1 MDVLRK
7 RGPENLIFRLSL
19 RLFFRIFVLPK
30 KENPYKK
37 TIIEKTMKK
46 EKDKSDKKDTAASP
60 SFFRKVAAT
69 WHNETLRFIVGLML
83 VIFSVY
89 LLLAFSSFFFTGAAD
104 QSILDSGNGKDLMA
118 VDNGV
123 KNYAGSRGAQ
133 LSSYLINDCF
143 GISSFFILV
152 FLAAAGLKLMKVRH
166 IRLWRWFICCS
177 LLLVWF
183 SVFFGFAFASLYEDS
198 FIYLGGMHGYN
209 VSRWL
214 ASQVGA
220 PGVWLLLLVTAIC
233 FLIYFSARTV
243 VWLRG
248 VFALNF
254 LKKKKDGQEKA
265 EGEVPEEFTT
275 SWTAEGKKRPAQT
288 PAPAVAEEPKPVVEE
303 KAEEEP
309 EPEEEPEA
317 EPSQEI
323 SLDLGGPSRPAATG
337 NRGGEVEMTVE
348 AAEPEP
354 AVPLE
359 PAAAPHADDPE
370 FQVETHEEEEYQ
382 GPELEPYNPRLDLE
396 NYHFPTLDL
405 MKHYD
410 NAEPTIDMD
419 EQNANKDKIVSTLRS
434 FGIEISSIKATVG
447 PTVTLYEITPEQGV
461 RISKIRGLE
470 DDIALSLSALGIRI
484 IAPIPGKG
492 TIGIEVP
499 NSNPKI
505 VSGQSIIGSK
515 KFQESTYEL
524 PIALGK
530 TITNEVFMVDLAKM
544 PHVLVAG
551 ATGQGKSVG
560 LNAIIT
566 SLLYKK
572 HPAELK
578 FVLVDPKKVEFSIY
592 SVIEHHFLAKLP
604 DEAEP
609 IITDV
614 TKVVQTLNSICV
626 EMDTR
631 YDLLKAAHVR
641 NIKEYNEKFINRRL
655 NPEKGHKYMP
665 YIVVVIDEF
674 GDLIMTAGK
683 DVELPIARIAQ
694 LARAVGIHMIIATQ
708 RPTTNIITG
717 TIKANFPA
725 RIAFRVS
732 AMVDSRTILDRPGAN
747 QLIGRGDMLFLQGAD
762 PVRVQCAFIDTPEV
776 AEITKFIARQQGYP
790 TAFYLPE
797 YVDEN
802 ASGSDLGD
810 VDLGRKDPLF
820 DDAARLIVT
829 HQQGSTSLIQRKF
842 SIGYNRAGRLMDQLE
857 KAGIVG
863 PAQGSKPRDV
873 YFTDIVSLE
882 DFLSKM

>member
-1 MDVLRK
+1 MAKKNSTAKDT
-7 RGPENLIFRLSL
+7 ELSL
-19 RLFFRIFVLPK
+19 
-30 KENPYKK
+30 
-37 TIIEKTMKK
+37 
-46 EKDKSDKKDTAASP
+46 
-60 SFFRKVAAT
+60 SFFGKVAALFRS
-69 WHNETLRFIVGLML
+69 ETVHFVIGLVL

-104 QSILDSGNGKDLMA
+104 QSIIDGGSAQELISTN
-118 VDNGV
+118 NGV

-133 LSSYLINDCF
+133 LASYLINDCF
-143 GISSFFILV
+143 GVSSFLILV
-152 FLAAAGLKLMKVRH
+152 FLAVAGLKLMRVRVV
-166 IRLWRWFICCS
+166 RLWKWFIGCS
-177 LLLVWF
+177 LMLVWF
-183 SVFFGFAFASLYEDS
+183 SVFFGFVFVDQYKDS
-198 FIYLGGMHGYN
+198 FLYLGGMHGYN
-209 VSRWL
+209 VSNWL
-214 ASQVGA
+214 VSQVGV

-233 FLIYFSARTV
+233 FLIYLSARTV
-243 VWLRG
+243 IWLRRL
-248 VFALNF
+248 FSLSF
-254 LKKKKDGQEKA
+254 LKRKEKA
-265 EGEVPEEFTT
+265 ESVQGETPEEFKT
-275 SWTAEGKKRPAQT
+275 SWGAKEKAAAPTPEAAEPEKVLEKEEEIATEEEEPESLNEITLDLGGSDGKVKPAKSADEDVTMTFET
-288 PAPAVAEEPKPVVEE
+288 PAPEPVPPFREQPVEKEPAFQVE
-303 KAEEEP
+303 KAEEE
-309 EPEEEPEA
+309 
-317 EPSQEI
+317 
-323 SLDLGGPSRPAATG
+323 
-337 NRGGEVEMTVE
+337 
-348 AAEPEP
+348 
-354 AVPLE
+354 
-359 PAAAPHADDPE
+359 
-370 FQVETHEEEEYQ
+370 EYV
-382 GPELEPYNPRLDLE
+382 GTEKEPYNPRLDLE
-396 NYHFPTLDL
+396 NYHYPTIDL

-410 NAEPTIDMD
+410 DNGPTIDMV
-419 EQNANKDKIVSTLRS
+419 EQNANKDKIINTLRS
-434 FGIEISSIKATVG
+434 FGIEISTIKATVG

-515 KFQESTYEL
+515 KFQESTYDL

-530 TITNEVFMVDLAKM
+530 TITNEVFMVDLCKM

-604 DEAEP
+604 DGEDA

-655 NPEKGHKYMP
+655 NPEKGHKFMP

-776 AEITKFIARQQGYP
+776 AEITKFIARQQSYP

-802 ASGSDLGD
+802 AGGDLGD
-810 VDLGRKDPLF
+810 VDMGRLDPLF
-820 DDAARLIVT
+820 EDAARLVVI

-842 SIGYNRAGRLMDQLE
+842 AIGYNRAGRIMDQLE

-863 PAQGSKPRDV
+863 PAQGSKAREVFCIDES
-873 YFTDIVSLE
+873 DLE
-882 DFLSKM
+882 MRLNNLQ

>member
-1 MDVLRK
+1 MAKKGTNKNVDSND
-7 RGPENLIFRLSL
+7 GSSL
-19 RLFFRIFVLPK
+19 GFFGKI
-30 KENPYKK
+30 
-37 TIIEKTMKK
+37 
-46 EKDKSDKKDTAASP
+46 TAV
-60 SFFRKVAAT
+60 FK
-69 WHNETLRFIVGLML
+69 NETIHFVIGLVL
-83 VIFSVY
+83 VIFAVY

-104 QSILDSGNGKDLMA
+104 QSIIDSGNAEELA
-118 VDNGV
+118 STHNGV

-133 LSSYLINDCF
+133 LASYLINDCF
-143 GISSFFILV
+143 GVSSFFILV
-152 FLAAAGLKLMKVRH
+152 LLAVTGLKLMKVRVV
-166 IRLWRWFICCS
+166 RLWKWFIGCS
-177 LLLVWF
+177 LLLIWF
-183 SVFFGFAFASLYEDS
+183 SVFFGFVFVDQYEDS
-198 FIYLGGMHGYN
+198 FLYLGGMHGYN
-209 VSRWL
+209 VSNWL
-214 ASQVGA
+214 VSQVGV
-220 PGVWLLLLVTAIC
+220 PGVWMILLVTAIC
-233 FLIYFSARTV
+233 FLIYLSTRTI
-243 VWLRG
+243 VWLRSL
-248 VFALNF
+248 FALQF
-254 LKKKKDGQEKA
+254 LRRKKKTEQEK
-265 EGEVPEEFTT
+265 GETPEEFTD
-275 SWTAEGKKRPAQT
+275 SWTATGTEPLQNRRNVKTENHEPANSDKT
-288 PAPAVAEEPKPVVEE
+288 
-303 KAEEEP
+303 EEEV
-309 EPEEEPEA
+309 
-317 EPSQEI
+317 SGHEI
-323 SLDLGGPSRPAATG
+323 TLDLGNMTAEKPTKQEGGIKMTIESPTSEIVPPYRAPSETKEPIF
-337 NRGGEVEMTVE
+337 EVETKE
-348 AAEPEP
+348 
-354 AVPLE
+354 
-359 PAAAPHADDPE
+359 D
-370 FQVETHEEEEYQ
+370 EEYQ
-382 GPELEPYNPRLDLE
+382 GAEKEPYNPCLDLE
-396 NYHFPTLDL
+396 NYHYPTVDL

-410 NAEPTIDMD
+410 DNGPTIDMA
-419 EQNANKDKIVSTLRS
+419 EQNANKDKIINTLRS
-434 FGIEISSIKATVG
+434 FGIEINTIKATVG

-461 RISKIRGLE
+461 RISRIRGLE

-515 KFQESTYEL
+515 KFQESTYDL

-530 TITNEVFMVDLAKM
+530 TITNEVFMVDLCKM

-604 DEAEP
+604 DGEDA

-631 YDLLKAAHVR
+631 YDLLKTAHVR
-641 NIKEYNEKFINRRL
+641 NIKEYNEKFVNRRL
-655 NPEKGHKYMP
+655 NPEKGHKFMP
-665 YIVVVIDEF
+665 YMVVVIDEF

-802 ASGSDLGD
+802 AGSDLGD
-810 VDLGRKDPLF
+810 VDMGRLDPLF
-820 DDAARLIVT
+820 EDAARLIVI

-842 SIGYNRAGRLMDQLE
+842 AIGYNRAGRIMDQLE
-857 KAGIVG
+857 KAGVVG
-863 PAQGSKPRDV
+863 PAQGSKAREVFCVDES
-873 YFTDIVSLE
+873 DLGMRLNSLN
-882 DFLSKM
+882 

>member
-1 MDVLRK
+1 MAKKNSTAKDT
-7 RGPENLIFRLSL
+7 ELSL
-19 RLFFRIFVLPK
+19 
-30 KENPYKK
+30 
-37 TIIEKTMKK
+37 
-46 EKDKSDKKDTAASP
+46 
-60 SFFRKVAAT
+60 SFFGKVAALFRS
-69 WHNETLRFIVGLML
+69 ETVHFVIGLVL

-104 QSILDSGNGKDLMA
+104 QSIIDGGSAQELISTN
-118 VDNGV
+118 NGV

-133 LSSYLINDCF
+133 LASYLINDCF
-143 GISSFFILV
+143 GVSSFLILV
-152 FLAAAGLKLMKVRH
+152 FLAVAGLKLMRVRVV
-166 IRLWRWFICCS
+166 RLWKWFIGCS
-177 LLLVWF
+177 LMLVWF
-183 SVFFGFAFASLYEDS
+183 SVFFGFVFVDQYKDS
-198 FIYLGGMHGYN
+198 FLYLGGMHGYN
-209 VSRWL
+209 VSNWL
-214 ASQVGA
+214 VSQVGV

-233 FLIYFSARTV
+233 FLIYLSARTV
-243 VWLRG
+243 IWLRRL
-248 VFALNF
+248 FSLSF
-254 LKKKKDGQEKA
+254 LKRKEKA
-265 EGEVPEEFTT
+265 ESVQDETPEEFKT
-275 SWTAEGKKRPAQT
+275 SWGAKEKTTAPTPEAAEPEKVLEKEEEVATEEEEDEPLNEITLDLGGSDGKVKPAKSADEDVTMTFET
-288 PAPAVAEEPKPVVEE
+288 PAPEPVPPFREQPVEKEPAFQVE
-303 KAEEEP
+303 KAEEE
-309 EPEEEPEA
+309 
-317 EPSQEI
+317 
-323 SLDLGGPSRPAATG
+323 
-337 NRGGEVEMTVE
+337 
-348 AAEPEP
+348 
-354 AVPLE
+354 
-359 PAAAPHADDPE
+359 
-370 FQVETHEEEEYQ
+370 EYV
-382 GPELEPYNPRLDLE
+382 GTEKEPYNPRLDLE
-396 NYHFPTLDL
+396 NYHYPTIDL

-410 NAEPTIDMD
+410 DNGPTIDMV
-419 EQNANKDKIVSTLRS
+419 EQNANKDKIINTLRS
-434 FGIEISSIKATVG
+434 FGIEISTIKATVG

-515 KFQESTYEL
+515 KFQESTYDL

-530 TITNEVFMVDLAKM
+530 TITNEVFMVDLCKM

-604 DEAEP
+604 DGEDA

-655 NPEKGHKYMP
+655 NPEKGHKFMP

-776 AEITKFIARQQGYP
+776 AEITKFIARQQSYP

-802 ASGSDLGD
+802 AGGDLGD
-810 VDLGRKDPLF
+810 VDMGRLDPLF
-820 DDAARLIVT
+820 EDAARLVVI

-842 SIGYNRAGRLMDQLE
+842 AIGYNRAGRIMDQLE

-863 PAQGSKPRDV
+863 PAQGSKAREVFCIDES
-873 YFTDIVSLE
+873 DLE
-882 DFLSKM
+882 MRLNNLQ

>member
-1 MDVLRK
+1 MAKKNSTAKDT
-7 RGPENLIFRLSL
+7 ELSL
-19 RLFFRIFVLPK
+19 
-30 KENPYKK
+30 
-37 TIIEKTMKK
+37 
-46 EKDKSDKKDTAASP
+46 
-60 SFFRKVAAT
+60 SFFGKVAALFRS
-69 WHNETLRFIVGLML
+69 ETVHFVIGLVL

-104 QSILDSGNGKDLMA
+104 QSIIDGGSAQELISTN
-118 VDNGV
+118 NGV

-133 LSSYLINDCF
+133 LASYLINDCF
-143 GISSFFILV
+143 GVSSFLILV
-152 FLAAAGLKLMKVRH
+152 FLAVAGLKLMRV
-166 IRLWRWFICCS
+166 RLWKWFIGCS
-177 LLLVWF
+177 LMLVWF
-183 SVFFGFAFASLYEDS
+183 SVFFGFVFVDQYKDS
-198 FIYLGGMHGYN
+198 FLYLGGMHGYN
-209 VSRWL
+209 VSNWL
-214 ASQVGA
+214 VSQVGV

-233 FLIYFSARTV
+233 FLIYLSARTV
-243 VWLRG
+243 IWLRRL
-248 VFALNF
+248 FSLSF
-254 LKKKKDGQEKA
+254 LKRKEKA
-265 EGEVPEEFTT
+265 ESVQGETPEEFKT
-275 SWTAEGKKRPAQT
+275 SWGAKEKTTAPTPEAAEPEKVLEKEEEIAIEEEEDEPLNEITLDLGGSDGKVKPAKSADEDVTMTFET
-288 PAPAVAEEPKPVVEE
+288 PAPEPVPPFREQPVEKEPAFQVE
-303 KAEEEP
+303 KAEEE
-309 EPEEEPEA
+309 
-317 EPSQEI
+317 
-323 SLDLGGPSRPAATG
+323 
-337 NRGGEVEMTVE
+337 
-348 AAEPEP
+348 
-354 AVPLE
+354 
-359 PAAAPHADDPE
+359 
-370 FQVETHEEEEYQ
+370 EYV
-382 GPELEPYNPRLDLE
+382 GTEKEPYNPRLDLE
-396 NYHFPTLDL
+396 NYHYPTIDL

-410 NAEPTIDMD
+410 DNGPTIDMV
-419 EQNANKDKIVSTLRS
+419 EQNANKDKIINTLRS
-434 FGIEISSIKATVG
+434 FGIEISTIKATVG

-515 KFQESTYEL
+515 KFQESTYDL

-530 TITNEVFMVDLAKM
+530 TITNEVFMVDLCKM

-604 DEAEP
+604 DGEDA

-655 NPEKGHKYMP
+655 NPEKGHKFMP

-776 AEITKFIARQQGYP
+776 AEITKFIARQQSYP

-802 ASGSDLGD
+802 AGGDLGD
-810 VDLGRKDPLF
+810 VDMGRLDPLF
-820 DDAARLIVT
+820 EDAARLVVI

-842 SIGYNRAGRLMDQLE
+842 AIGYNRAGRIMDQLE

-863 PAQGSKPRDV
+863 PAQGSKAREVFCIDES
-873 YFTDIVSLE
+873 DLE
-882 DFLSKM
+882 MRLNNLQ

>member
-1 MDVLRK
+1 MAKKNSTAKDT
-7 RGPENLIFRLSL
+7 ELSL
-19 RLFFRIFVLPK
+19 
-30 KENPYKK
+30 
-37 TIIEKTMKK
+37 
-46 EKDKSDKKDTAASP
+46 
-60 SFFRKVAAT
+60 SFFGKVAALFRS
-69 WHNETLRFIVGLML
+69 ETVHFVIGLVL

-104 QSILDSGNGKDLMA
+104 QSIIDGGSAQELISTN
-118 VDNGV
+118 NGV

-133 LSSYLINDCF
+133 LASYLINDCF
-143 GISSFFILV
+143 GVSSFLILV
-152 FLAAAGLKLMKVRH
+152 FLAVAGLKLMRVRVV
-166 IRLWRWFICCS
+166 RLWKWFIGCS
-177 LLLVWF
+177 LMLVWF
-183 SVFFGFAFASLYEDS
+183 SVFFGFVFVDQYKDS
-198 FIYLGGMHGYN
+198 FLYLGGMHGYN
-209 VSRWL
+209 VSNWL
-214 ASQVGA
+214 VSQVGV

-233 FLIYFSARTV
+233 FLIYLSARTV
-243 VWLRG
+243 IWLRRL
-248 VFALNF
+248 FSLSF
-254 LKKKKDGQEKA
+254 LKRKEKA
-265 EGEVPEEFTT
+265 ESVQGETPEEFKT
-275 SWTAEGKKRPAQT
+275 SWGAKEKAAAPIPEAAEPEKVLVKEEEIATEEAEPDSLNEITLDLGGSGKIKPAKSADEDVTMTFET
-288 PAPAVAEEPKPVVEE
+288 PVPEPVPPFREQPVEKEPAFQVE
-303 KAEEEP
+303 KAEEE
-309 EPEEEPEA
+309 
-317 EPSQEI
+317 
-323 SLDLGGPSRPAATG
+323 
-337 NRGGEVEMTVE
+337 
-348 AAEPEP
+348 
-354 AVPLE
+354 
-359 PAAAPHADDPE
+359 
-370 FQVETHEEEEYQ
+370 EYV
-382 GPELEPYNPRLDLE
+382 GTEKEPYNPRLDLE
-396 NYHFPTLDL
+396 NYHYPTIDL

-410 NAEPTIDMD
+410 DNGPTIDMV
-419 EQNANKDKIVSTLRS
+419 EQNANKDKIINTLRS
-434 FGIEISSIKATVG
+434 FGIEISTIKATVG

-515 KFQESTYEL
+515 KFQESTYDL

-530 TITNEVFMVDLAKM
+530 TITNEVFMVDLCKM

-604 DEAEP
+604 DGEDA

-655 NPEKGHKYMP
+655 NPEKGHKFMP

-802 ASGSDLGD
+802 AGGDLGD
-810 VDLGRKDPLF
+810 VDMGRLDPLF
-820 DDAARLIVT
+820 EDAARLVVI

-842 SIGYNRAGRLMDQLE
+842 AIGYNRAGRIMDQLE

-863 PAQGSKPRDV
+863 PAQGSKAREVFCIDEN
-873 YFTDIVSLE
+873 DLE
-882 DFLSKM
+882 MRLNNLQ

>member
-1 MDVLRK
+1 MA
-7 RGPENLIFRLSL
+7 
-19 RLFFRIFVLPK
+19 K
-30 KENPYKK
+30 KN
-37 TIIEKTMKK
+37 
-46 EKDKSDKKDTAASP
+46 SANKDTTLSP
-60 SFFRKVAAT
+60 SIFAKAAALFR
-69 WHNETLRFIVGLML
+69 NETVHFIIGLVL

-104 QSILDSGNGKDLMA
+104 QSIIDGGNAQELA
-118 VDNGV
+118 STNNGV

-133 LSSYLINDCF
+133 LASYLINDCF

-152 FLAAAGLKLMKVRH
+152 FLAVAGLKLMKVRVV
-166 IRLWRWFICCS
+166 RLWKWFIGCS

-183 SVFFGFAFASLYEDS
+183 SIFFGFAFVDHYKDS
-198 FIYLGGMHGYN
+198 FLYLGGMHGYN
-209 VSRWL
+209 VSNWL
-214 ASQVGA
+214 VSQVGV
-220 PGVWLLLLVTAIC
+220 PGVWMILLVTAIC
-233 FLIYFSARTV
+233 FLIYLSARTII
-243 VWLRG
+243 WLRRL
-248 VFALNF
+248 FTLSF
-254 LKKKKDGQEKA
+254 LARKEKT
-265 EGEVPEEFTT
+265 ESTPGETPEEFTT
-275 SWTAEGKKRPAQT
+275 SWGAKEKKHTAELEKKEKMEVI
-288 PAPAVAEEPKPVVEE
+288 APKTKEEEE
-303 KAEEEP
+303 KD
-309 EPEEEPEA
+309 
-317 EPSQEI
+317 SLNEI
-323 SLDLGGPSRPAATG
+323 TLDLGGNDSRPKPAKA
-337 NRGGEVEMTVE
+337 GEGDVTMTFDTTIPDPLPPLRE
-348 AAEPEP
+348 QPAEKEP
-354 AVPLE
+354 A
-359 PAAAPHADDPE
+359 
-370 FQVETHEEEEYQ
+370 FQVESAEEEEYV
-382 GPELEPYNPRLDLE
+382 GTEKEPYNPRLDLE
-396 NYHFPTLDL
+396 NYHYPTVDL

-410 NAEPTIDMD
+410 DNGPTIDMA
-419 EQNANKDKIVSTLRS
+419 EQNANKDKIINTLRS
-434 FGIEISSIKATVG
+434 FGIEISTIKATVG

-515 KFQESTYEL
+515 KFQESTYDL

-530 TITNEVFMVDLAKM
+530 TITNEVFMVDLCKM

-592 SVIEHHFLAKLP
+592 SVIENHFLAKLP
-604 DEAEP
+604 DGGEP

-641 NIKEYNEKFINRRL
+641 NIKEYNEKFINRKL
-655 NPEKGHKYMP
+655 NPEKGHKFMP

-776 AEITKFIARQQGYP
+776 AEITKYIARQQGYP

-797 YVDEN
+797 VEDEN
-802 ASGSDLGD
+802 GGSDLGD
-810 VDLGRKDPLF
+810 VDMGHLDPLF
-820 DDAARLIVT
+820 EDAAQLIVSQ
-829 HQQGSTSLIQRKF
+829 QQGSTSLIQRKF

-863 PAQGSKPRDV
+863 PAQGSKPREVFCVDL
-873 YFTDIVSLE
+873 TDLE
-882 DFLSKM
+882 MRLNNL

>member
-1 MDVLRK
+1 MAKKNSTKDT
-7 RGPENLIFRLSL
+7 EQSLSL
-19 RLFFRIFVLPK
+19 FGKIRAIFK
-30 KENPYKK
+30 
-37 TIIEKTMKK
+37 
-46 EKDKSDKKDTAASP
+46 
-60 SFFRKVAAT
+60 
-69 WHNETLRFIVGLML
+69 NETIHFVIGLVL

-104 QSILDSGNGKDLMA
+104 QSIIDSGNAQELA
-118 VDNGV
+118 STNNGV

-133 LSSYLINDCF
+133 LASYLINDCF

-152 FLAAAGLKLMKVRH
+152 FLAVAGLKLMRVRVV
-166 IRLWRWFICCS
+166 RLWKWFIGCS

-183 SVFFGFAFASLYEDS
+183 SVFFGFAFVEQYKDS
-198 FIYLGGMHGYN
+198 FLYLGGMHGYN
-209 VSRWL
+209 VSNWL
-214 ASQVGA
+214 VSQVGV
-220 PGVWLLLLVTAIC
+220 PGVWMILLVTAIC
-233 FLIYFSARTV
+233 FLIYLSARTV
-243 VWLRG
+243 IWLRRL
-248 VFALNF
+248 FSLSF
-254 LKKKKDGQEKA
+254 LKRKQKEEEEK
-265 EGEVPEEFTT
+265 GETPEEFTD
-275 SWTAEGKKRPAQT
+275 SWTAKGKK
-288 PAPAVAEEPKPVVEE
+288 KPVSVPDVADI
-303 KAEEEP
+303 KEEEAPIEVP
-309 EPEEEPEA
+309 EPIKEPEN
-317 EPSQEI
+317 EI
-323 SLDLGGPSRPAATG
+323 TLDLGGVTETQPAKVS
-337 NRGGEVEMTVE
+337 GEEVSMTIETPVPDPVPPFHE
-348 AAEPEP
+348 KAAEPVFEIE
-354 AVPLE
+354 ATE
-359 PAAAPHADDPE
+359 NDD
-370 FQVETHEEEEYQ
+370 EYK
-382 GPELEPYNPRLDLE
+382 GPEKEPYNPRLDLE
-396 NYHFPTLDL
+396 NYRYPTVDL

-410 NAEPTIDMD
+410 NAEPTIDMA
-419 EQNANKDKIVSTLRS
+419 EQNANKDKIINTLRS
-434 FGIEISSIKATVG
+434 FGIEISTIKATVG

-515 KFQESTYEL
+515 KFQESTYDL
-524 PIALGK
+524 PVALGK
-530 TITNEVFMVDLAKM
+530 TITNEVFMVDLCKM
-544 PHVLVAG
+544 PHMLVAG

-604 DEAEP
+604 DGEDA

-614 TKVVQTLNSICV
+614 TKGVQTLNSICV

-641 NIKEYNEKFINRRL
+641 NIKEYNEKFINRQL
-655 NPEKGHKYMP
+655 NPEKGHKFMP

-683 DVELPIARIAQ
+683 EVELPIARIAQ

-725 RIAFRVS
+725 RVAFRVS
-732 AMVDSRTILDRPGAN
+732 AMIDSRTILDRPGAN

-776 AEITKFIARQQGYP
+776 AEITKFIAKQQGYP

-797 YVDEN
+797 YVGEDGGGN
-802 ASGSDLGD
+802 DLGD
-810 VDLGRKDPLF
+810 VDMGRLDPLF
-820 DDAARLIVT
+820 EDAARLIVI

-842 SIGYNRAGRLMDQLE
+842 AIGYNRAGRLMDQLE

-863 PAQGSKPRDV
+863 PAQGSKAREVLCVD
-873 YFTDIVSLE
+873 DNDLQMR
-882 DFLSKM
+882 LNNLL

>member
-1 MDVLRK
+1 MAKKNSTAKDT
-7 RGPENLIFRLSL
+7 ELSL
-19 RLFFRIFVLPK
+19 
-30 KENPYKK
+30 
-37 TIIEKTMKK
+37 
-46 EKDKSDKKDTAASP
+46 
-60 SFFRKVAAT
+60 SFFGKVAALFRS
-69 WHNETLRFIVGLML
+69 ETVHFVIGLVL

-104 QSILDSGNGKDLMA
+104 QSIIDGGSAQELISTN
-118 VDNGV
+118 NGV

-133 LSSYLINDCF
+133 LASYLINDCF
-143 GISSFFILV
+143 GVSSFLILV
-152 FLAAAGLKLMKVRH
+152 FLAVAGLKLMRVRVV
-166 IRLWRWFICCS
+166 RLWKWFIGCS
-177 LLLVWF
+177 LMLVWF
-183 SVFFGFAFASLYEDS
+183 SVFFGFVFVDQYKDS
-198 FIYLGGMHGYN
+198 FLYLGGMHGYN
-209 VSRWL
+209 VSNWL
-214 ASQVGA
+214 VSQVGV

-233 FLIYFSARTV
+233 FLIYLSARTV
-243 VWLRG
+243 IWLRRL
-248 VFALNF
+248 FSLSF
-254 LKKKKDGQEKA
+254 LKRKEKA
-265 EGEVPEEFTT
+265 ESVQGETPEEFKT
-275 SWTAEGKKRPAQT
+275 SWGAKEKAAAPTPEAAEPEKVLEKEEEIATEEEEPESLNEITLDLGGSDGKIKPAKSADEDVTMTFET
-288 PAPAVAEEPKPVVEE
+288 PAPESVPPFREQPVEKEPAFQVE
-303 KAEEEP
+303 KAEEE
-309 EPEEEPEA
+309 
-317 EPSQEI
+317 
-323 SLDLGGPSRPAATG
+323 
-337 NRGGEVEMTVE
+337 
-348 AAEPEP
+348 
-354 AVPLE
+354 
-359 PAAAPHADDPE
+359 
-370 FQVETHEEEEYQ
+370 EYV
-382 GPELEPYNPRLDLE
+382 GTEKEPYNPRLDLE
-396 NYHFPTLDL
+396 NYHYPTIDL

-410 NAEPTIDMD
+410 DNGPTIDMV
-419 EQNANKDKIVSTLRS
+419 EQNANKDKIINTLRS
-434 FGIEISSIKATVG
+434 FGIEISTIKATVG

-515 KFQESTYEL
+515 KFQESTYDL

-530 TITNEVFMVDLAKM
+530 TITNEVFMVDLCKM

-604 DEAEP
+604 DGEDA

-655 NPEKGHKYMP
+655 NPEKGHKFMP

-776 AEITKFIARQQGYP
+776 AEITKFIARQQSYP

-802 ASGSDLGD
+802 AGGDLGD
-810 VDLGRKDPLF
+810 VDMGRLDPLF
-820 DDAARLIVT
+820 EDAARLVVI

-842 SIGYNRAGRLMDQLE
+842 AIGYNRAGRIMDQLE

-863 PAQGSKPRDV
+863 PAQGSKAREVFCIDES
-873 YFTDIVSLE
+873 DLE
-882 DFLSKM
+882 MRLNNLQ

>member
-1 MDVLRK
+1 MAKKNSTAKDT
-7 RGPENLIFRLSL
+7 ELSL
-19 RLFFRIFVLPK
+19 
-30 KENPYKK
+30 
-37 TIIEKTMKK
+37 
-46 EKDKSDKKDTAASP
+46 
-60 SFFRKVAAT
+60 SFFGKVAALFRS
-69 WHNETLRFIVGLML
+69 ETVHFVIGLVL

-104 QSILDSGNGKDLMA
+104 QSIIDGGSAQELISTN
-118 VDNGV
+118 NGV

-133 LSSYLINDCF
+133 LASYLINDCF
-143 GISSFFILV
+143 GVSSFLILV
-152 FLAAAGLKLMKVRH
+152 FLAVAGLKLMRGRVV
-166 IRLWRWFICCS
+166 RLWKWFIGCS
-177 LLLVWF
+177 LMLVWF
-183 SVFFGFAFASLYEDS
+183 SVFFGFVFVDQYKDSLL
-198 FIYLGGMHGYN
+198 YLGGMHGYN
-209 VSRWL
+209 VSNWL
-214 ASQVGA
+214 VSQVGV

-233 FLIYFSARTV
+233 FLIYLSARTV
-243 VWLRG
+243 IWLRRL
-248 VFALNF
+248 FSLSF
-254 LKKKKDGQEKA
+254 LKRKEKA
-265 EGEVPEEFTT
+265 ESVQGETPEEFKT
-275 SWTAEGKKRPAQT
+275 SWGAKEKAAAPTPEAAEPEKVLEKEEEIAIEEEEDEPLNEITLDLGGSDGKIKPAKSADEDVTMTFET
-288 PAPAVAEEPKPVVEE
+288 PAPEPVPPFREQPVEKEPAFQVE
-303 KAEEEP
+303 KAEEE
-309 EPEEEPEA
+309 
-317 EPSQEI
+317 
-323 SLDLGGPSRPAATG
+323 
-337 NRGGEVEMTVE
+337 
-348 AAEPEP
+348 
-354 AVPLE
+354 
-359 PAAAPHADDPE
+359 
-370 FQVETHEEEEYQ
+370 EYV
-382 GPELEPYNPRLDLE
+382 GTEKEPYNPRLDLE
-396 NYHFPTLDL
+396 NYHYPTIDL

-410 NAEPTIDMD
+410 DNVPTIDMV
-419 EQNANKDKIVSTLRS
+419 EQNANKDKIINTLRS
-434 FGIEISSIKATVG
+434 FGIEISTIKATVG

-515 KFQESTYEL
+515 KFQESTYDL

-530 TITNEVFMVDLAKM
+530 TITNEVFMVDLCKM

-604 DEAEP
+604 DGEDA

-655 NPEKGHKYMP
+655 NPEKGHKFMP

-776 AEITKFIARQQGYP
+776 AEITKFIARQQSYP

-802 ASGSDLGD
+802 AGGDLGD
-810 VDLGRKDPLF
+810 VDMGRLDPLF
-820 DDAARLIVT
+820 EDAARLVVI

-842 SIGYNRAGRLMDQLE
+842 AIGYNRAGRIMDQLE

-863 PAQGSKPRDV
+863 PAQGSKAREVFCIDES
-873 YFTDIVSLE
+873 DLE
-882 DFLSKM
+882 MRLNNLQ

>member
-1 MDVLRK
+1 MAKKNSTKDT
-7 RGPENLIFRLSL
+7 EQSLSL
-19 RLFFRIFVLPK
+19 FGKIRVIFK
-30 KENPYKK
+30 
-37 TIIEKTMKK
+37 
-46 EKDKSDKKDTAASP
+46 
-60 SFFRKVAAT
+60 
-69 WHNETLRFIVGLML
+69 NETIHFVIGLVL

-104 QSILDSGNGKDLMA
+104 QSIIDSGNAQELA
-118 VDNGV
+118 STNNGV

-133 LSSYLINDCF
+133 LASYLINDCF

-152 FLAAAGLKLMKVRH
+152 FLAVAGLKLMRVRVV
-166 IRLWRWFICCS
+166 RLWKWFIGCS

-183 SVFFGFAFASLYEDS
+183 SVFFGFAFVEQYKDS
-198 FIYLGGMHGYN
+198 FLYLGGMHGYN
-209 VSRWL
+209 VSNWL
-214 ASQVGA
+214 VSQVGV
-220 PGVWLLLLVTAIC
+220 PGVWMILLVTAIC
-233 FLIYFSARTV
+233 FLIYLSARTV
-243 VWLRG
+243 IWLRRL
-248 VFALNF
+248 FSLSF
-254 LKKKKDGQEKA
+254 LKRKQKEEEEK
-265 EGEVPEEFTT
+265 GETPEEFTD
-275 SWTAEGKKRPAQT
+275 SWTAKGKK
-288 PAPAVAEEPKPVVEE
+288 KPVSVPDVADI
-303 KAEEEP
+303 KEEEAPVEVP
-309 EPEEEPEA
+309 EPIKEPEN
-317 EPSQEI
+317 EI
-323 SLDLGGPSRPAATG
+323 TLDLGGVTETQPAKVS
-337 NRGGEVEMTVE
+337 GEEVSMTIETPVPDPVPPFHE
-348 AAEPEP
+348 KAAAEPVFEIE
-354 AVPLE
+354 ATE
-359 PAAAPHADDPE
+359 NDD
-370 FQVETHEEEEYQ
+370 EYK
-382 GPELEPYNPRLDLE
+382 GPEKEPYNPRLDLE
-396 NYHFPTLDL
+396 NYRYPTVDL

-410 NAEPTIDMD
+410 NAEPTIDMA
-419 EQNANKDKIVSTLRS
+419 EQNANKDKIINTLRS
-434 FGIEISSIKATVG
+434 FGIEISTIKATVG

-484 IAPIPGKG
+484 IAPIQGKG

-515 KFQESTYEL
+515 KFQESTYDL
-524 PIALGK
+524 PVALGK
-530 TITNEVFMVDLAKM
+530 TITNEVFMVDLCKM
-544 PHVLVAG
+544 PHMLVAG

-604 DEAEP
+604 DGEDA

-641 NIKEYNEKFINRRL
+641 NIKEYNEKFVNRQL
-655 NPEKGHKYMP
+655 NPEKGHKFMP

-683 DVELPIARIAQ
+683 EVELPIARIAQ

-725 RIAFRVS
+725 RVAFRVS
-732 AMVDSRTILDRPGAN
+732 AMIDSRTILDRPGAN

-776 AEITKFIARQQGYP
+776 AEITKFIAKQQGYP

-797 YVDEN
+797 YVGEDGG
-802 ASGSDLGD
+802 GSDLGD
-810 VDLGRKDPLF
+810 VDMGRLDPLF
-820 DDAARLIVT
+820 EDAARLIVIN
-829 HQQGSTSLIQRKF
+829 QQGSTSLIQRKF
-842 SIGYNRAGRLMDQLE
+842 AIGYNRAGRLMDQLE

-863 PAQGSKPRDV
+863 PAQGSKAREVLCVDEN
-873 YFTDIVSLE
+873 DLQMR
-882 DFLSKM
+882 LNNLL

>member
-1 MDVLRK
+1 MAKKNSTAKDT
-7 RGPENLIFRLSL
+7 ELSL
-19 RLFFRIFVLPK
+19 
-30 KENPYKK
+30 
-37 TIIEKTMKK
+37 
-46 EKDKSDKKDTAASP
+46 
-60 SFFRKVAAT
+60 SFFGKVAALFRS
-69 WHNETLRFIVGLML
+69 ETVHFVIGLVL

-104 QSILDSGNGKDLMA
+104 QSIIDGGSAQELISTN
-118 VDNGV
+118 NGV

-133 LSSYLINDCF
+133 LASYLINDCF
-143 GISSFFILV
+143 GVSSFLILV
-152 FLAAAGLKLMKVRH
+152 FLAVAGLKLMRVRVV
-166 IRLWRWFICCS
+166 RLWKWFIGCS
-177 LLLVWF
+177 LMLVWF
-183 SVFFGFAFASLYEDS
+183 SVFFGFVFVDQYKDS
-198 FIYLGGMHGYN
+198 FLYLGGMHGYN
-209 VSRWL
+209 VSNWL
-214 ASQVGA
+214 VSQVGV

-233 FLIYFSARTV
+233 FLIYLSARTV
-243 VWLRG
+243 IWLRRL
-248 VFALNF
+248 FSLSF
-254 LKKKKDGQEKA
+254 LKRKEKA
-265 EGEVPEEFTT
+265 KSVQGETPEEFKT
-275 SWTAEGKKRPAQT
+275 SWGAKEKTTAPTPEAAEPEKVLEKEEEVATEEEEDEPLNEITLDLGGSDGKVKPAKSADEDVTMTFET
-288 PAPAVAEEPKPVVEE
+288 PAPEPVPPFREQPIEKEPAFQVE
-303 KAEEEP
+303 KAEEE
-309 EPEEEPEA
+309 
-317 EPSQEI
+317 
-323 SLDLGGPSRPAATG
+323 
-337 NRGGEVEMTVE
+337 
-348 AAEPEP
+348 
-354 AVPLE
+354 
-359 PAAAPHADDPE
+359 
-370 FQVETHEEEEYQ
+370 EYV
-382 GPELEPYNPRLDLE
+382 GTEKEPYNPRLDLE
-396 NYHFPTLDL
+396 NYHYPTIDL

-410 NAEPTIDMD
+410 DNGPTIDMV
-419 EQNANKDKIVSTLRS
+419 EQNANKDKIINTLRS
-434 FGIEISSIKATVG
+434 FGIEISTIKATVG

-515 KFQESTYEL
+515 KFQESTYDL

-530 TITNEVFMVDLAKM
+530 TITNEVFMVDLCKM

-604 DEAEP
+604 DGEDA

-655 NPEKGHKYMP
+655 NPEKGHKFMP

-776 AEITKFIARQQGYP
+776 AEITKFIARQQSYP

-802 ASGSDLGD
+802 AGGDLGD
-810 VDLGRKDPLF
+810 VDMGRLDPLF
-820 DDAARLIVT
+820 EDAARLVVI

-842 SIGYNRAGRLMDQLE
+842 AIGYNRAGRIMDQLE

-863 PAQGSKPRDV
+863 PAQGSKAREVFCIDES
-873 YFTDIVSLE
+873 DLE
-882 DFLSKM
+882 MRLNNLQ

>member
-1 MDVLRK
+1 MAKKNSTAKDT
-7 RGPENLIFRLSL
+7 ELSL
-19 RLFFRIFVLPK
+19 
-30 KENPYKK
+30 
-37 TIIEKTMKK
+37 
-46 EKDKSDKKDTAASP
+46 
-60 SFFRKVAAT
+60 SFFGKVAALFRS
-69 WHNETLRFIVGLML
+69 ETVHFVIGLVL

-104 QSILDSGNGKDLMA
+104 QSIIDGGSAQELISTN
-118 VDNGV
+118 NGV

-133 LSSYLINDCF
+133 LASYLINDCF
-143 GISSFFILV
+143 GVSSFLILV
-152 FLAAAGLKLMKVRH
+152 FLAVAGLKLMRVRVV
-166 IRLWRWFICCS
+166 RLWKWFIGCS
-177 LLLVWF
+177 LMLVWF
-183 SVFFGFAFASLYEDS
+183 SVFFGFVFVYQYKDS
-198 FIYLGGMHGYN
+198 FLYLGGMHGYN
-209 VSRWL
+209 VSNWL
-214 ASQVGA
+214 VSQVGV

-233 FLIYFSARTV
+233 FLIYLSARTV
-243 VWLRG
+243 IWLRRL
-248 VFALNF
+248 FSLSF
-254 LKKKKDGQEKA
+254 LKRKEKA
-265 EGEVPEEFTT
+265 ESVQGETPEEFKT
-275 SWTAEGKKRPAQT
+275 SWGAKEKTTAPTPEAAEPEKVLEKEEEVATEEEEDEPLNEITLDLGGSDGKVKPAKSADEDVTMTFET
-288 PAPAVAEEPKPVVEE
+288 PAPEPVPPFREQPVEKEPAFQVE
-303 KAEEEP
+303 KAEEE
-309 EPEEEPEA
+309 
-317 EPSQEI
+317 
-323 SLDLGGPSRPAATG
+323 
-337 NRGGEVEMTVE
+337 
-348 AAEPEP
+348 
-354 AVPLE
+354 
-359 PAAAPHADDPE
+359 
-370 FQVETHEEEEYQ
+370 EYV
-382 GPELEPYNPRLDLE
+382 GTEKEPYNPRLDLE
-396 NYHFPTLDL
+396 NYHYPTIDL

-410 NAEPTIDMD
+410 DNGPTIDMV
-419 EQNANKDKIVSTLRS
+419 EQNANKDKIINTLRS
-434 FGIEISSIKATVG
+434 FGIEISTIKATVG

-515 KFQESTYEL
+515 KFQESTYDL

-530 TITNEVFMVDLAKM
+530 TITNEVFMVDLCKM

-604 DEAEP
+604 DGEDA

-655 NPEKGHKYMP
+655 NPEKGHKFMP

-776 AEITKFIARQQGYP
+776 AEITKFIARQQSYP

-802 ASGSDLGD
+802 AGGDLGD
-810 VDLGRKDPLF
+810 VDMGRLDPLF
-820 DDAARLIVT
+820 EDAARLVVI

-842 SIGYNRAGRLMDQLE
+842 AIGYNRAGRIMDQLE

-863 PAQGSKPRDV
+863 PAQGSKAREVFCIDES
-873 YFTDIVSLE
+873 DLE
-882 DFLSKM
+882 MRLNNLQ

>member
-1 MDVLRK
+1 MADIKEEEAPVEIPEPIK
-7 RGPENLIFRLSL
+7 EPEN
-19 RLFFRIFVLPK
+19 
-30 KENPYKK
+30 
-37 TIIEKTMKK
+37 
-46 EKDKSDKKDTAASP
+46 
-60 SFFRKVAAT
+60 
-69 WHNETLRFIVGLML
+69 
-83 VIFSVY
+83 
-89 LLLAFSSFFFTGAAD
+89 
-104 QSILDSGNGKDLMA
+104 
-118 VDNGV
+118 
-123 KNYAGSRGAQ
+123 
-133 LSSYLINDCF
+133 
-143 GISSFFILV
+143 
-152 FLAAAGLKLMKVRH
+152 
-166 IRLWRWFICCS
+166 
-177 LLLVWF
+177 
-183 SVFFGFAFASLYEDS
+183 
-198 FIYLGGMHGYN
+198 
-209 VSRWL
+209 
-214 ASQVGA
+214 
-220 PGVWLLLLVTAIC
+220 
-233 FLIYFSARTV
+233 
-243 VWLRG
+243 
-248 VFALNF
+248 
-254 LKKKKDGQEKA
+254 
-265 EGEVPEEFTT
+265 
-275 SWTAEGKKRPAQT
+275 
-288 PAPAVAEEPKPVVEE
+288 
-303 KAEEEP
+303 
-309 EPEEEPEA
+309 
-317 EPSQEI
+317 EI
-323 SLDLGGPSRPAATG
+323 TLDLGGVTETQPAKVS
-337 NRGGEVEMTVE
+337 GEEVSMTIETPVPDPVPPFHE
-348 AAEPEP
+348 KAAEPVFEIE
-354 AVPLE
+354 ATE
-359 PAAAPHADDPE
+359 NDD
-370 FQVETHEEEEYQ
+370 EYK
-382 GPELEPYNPRLDLE
+382 GPEKEPYNPRLDLE
-396 NYHFPTLDL
+396 NYRYPTVDL

-410 NAEPTIDMD
+410 NAEPTIDMA
-419 EQNANKDKIVSTLRS
+419 EQNANKDKIINTLRS
-434 FGIEISSIKATVG
+434 FGIEISTIKATVG

-515 KFQESTYEL
+515 KFQESTYDL
-524 PIALGK
+524 PVALGK
-530 TITNEVFMVDLAKM
+530 TITNEVFMVDLCKM
-544 PHVLVAG
+544 PHMLVAG

-604 DEAEP
+604 DGEDA

-641 NIKEYNEKFINRRL
+641 NIKEYNEKFINRQL
-655 NPEKGHKYMP
+655 NPEKGHKFMP

-683 DVELPIARIAQ
+683 EVELPIARIAQ

-725 RIAFRVS
+725 RVAFRVS
-732 AMVDSRTILDRPGAN
+732 AMIDSRTILDRPGAN

-776 AEITKFIARQQGYP
+776 AEITKFIAKQQGYP

-797 YVDEN
+797 YVGEDGGGN
-802 ASGSDLGD
+802 DLGD
-810 VDLGRKDPLF
+810 VDMGRLDPLF
-820 DDAARLIVT
+820 EDAARLIVI

-842 SIGYNRAGRLMDQLE
+842 AIGYNRAGRLMDQLE

-863 PAQGSKPRDV
+863 PAQGSKAREVLCVD
-873 YFTDIVSLE
+873 DNDLQMR
-882 DFLSKM
+882 LNNLL

>member
-1 MDVLRK
+1 MAKKNSTAKDT
-7 RGPENLIFRLSL
+7 ELSL
-19 RLFFRIFVLPK
+19 
-30 KENPYKK
+30 
-37 TIIEKTMKK
+37 
-46 EKDKSDKKDTAASP
+46 
-60 SFFRKVAAT
+60 SFFGKVAALFRS
-69 WHNETLRFIVGLML
+69 ETVHFVIGLVL

-104 QSILDSGNGKDLMA
+104 QSIIDGGSAQELISTN
-118 VDNGV
+118 NGV

-133 LSSYLINDCF
+133 LASYLINDCF
-143 GISSFFILV
+143 GVSSFLILV
-152 FLAAAGLKLMKVRH
+152 FLAVAGLKLMRVRVV
-166 IRLWRWFICCS
+166 RLWKWFIGCS
-177 LLLVWF
+177 LMLVWF
-183 SVFFGFAFASLYEDS
+183 SVFFGFVYVDQYKDS
-198 FIYLGGMHGYN
+198 FLYLGGMHGYN
-209 VSRWL
+209 VSNWL
-214 ASQVGA
+214 VSQVGV

-233 FLIYFSARTV
+233 FLIYLSARTV
-243 VWLRG
+243 IWLRRL
-248 VFALNF
+248 FSLSF
-254 LKKKKDGQEKA
+254 LKRKEKA
-265 EGEVPEEFTT
+265 ESVLGETPEEFKT
-275 SWTAEGKKRPAQT
+275 SWGAKEKTTAPT
-288 PAPAVAEEPKPVVEE
+288 PEAAEPEKVLEKEEEIATEEEEPESLNEITLDLGGSDGKIKPAKSADEDVTMTFETPVPESVPPFREQPVEKEPAFQVE
-303 KAEEEP
+303 KAEEE
-309 EPEEEPEA
+309 
-317 EPSQEI
+317 
-323 SLDLGGPSRPAATG
+323 
-337 NRGGEVEMTVE
+337 
-348 AAEPEP
+348 
-354 AVPLE
+354 
-359 PAAAPHADDPE
+359 
-370 FQVETHEEEEYQ
+370 EYV
-382 GPELEPYNPRLDLE
+382 GTEKEPYNPRLDLE
-396 NYHFPTLDL
+396 NYHYPTIDL

-410 NAEPTIDMD
+410 DNGPTIDMV
-419 EQNANKDKIVSTLRS
+419 EQNANKDKIINTLRS
-434 FGIEISSIKATVG
+434 FGIEISTIKATVG

-515 KFQESTYEL
+515 KFQESTYDL

-530 TITNEVFMVDLAKM
+530 TITNEVFMVDLCKM

-604 DEAEP
+604 DGEDA

-655 NPEKGHKYMP
+655 NPEKGHKFMP

-776 AEITKFIARQQGYP
+776 AEITKFIARQQSYP

-802 ASGSDLGD
+802 AGGDLGD
-810 VDLGRKDPLF
+810 VDMGRLDPLF
-820 DDAARLIVT
+820 EDAARLVVI

-842 SIGYNRAGRLMDQLE
+842 AIGYNRAGRIMDQLE

-863 PAQGSKPRDV
+863 PAQGSKAREVFCIDES
-873 YFTDIVSLE
+873 DLE
-882 DFLSKM
+882 MRLNNLQ

>member
-1 MDVLRK
+1 MAKKNSTAKDT
-7 RGPENLIFRLSL
+7 ELSL
-19 RLFFRIFVLPK
+19 
-30 KENPYKK
+30 
-37 TIIEKTMKK
+37 
-46 EKDKSDKKDTAASP
+46 
-60 SFFRKVAAT
+60 SFLGKVAALFRS
-69 WHNETLRFIVGLML
+69 ETVHFVIGLVL

-89 LLLAFSSFFFTGAAD
+89 LLLAFTSFFFTGAAD
-104 QSILDSGNGKDLMA
+104 QSIIDGGSAQELISTN
-118 VDNGV
+118 NGV

-133 LSSYLINDCF
+133 LASYLINDCF
-143 GISSFFILV
+143 GVSSFLILV
-152 FLAAAGLKLMKVRH
+152 FLAVAGLKLMRVRVV
-166 IRLWRWFICCS
+166 RLWKWFIGCS
-177 LLLVWF
+177 LMLVWF
-183 SVFFGFAFASLYEDS
+183 SVFFGFVFVDQYKDS
-198 FIYLGGMHGYN
+198 FLYLGGMHGYN
-209 VSRWL
+209 VSNWL
-214 ASQVGA
+214 VSQVGV

-233 FLIYFSARTV
+233 FLIYLSARTV
-243 VWLRG
+243 IWLRRL
-248 VFALNF
+248 FSLSF
-254 LKKKKDGQEKA
+254 LKRKEKV
-265 EGEVPEEFTT
+265 ESVQGETPEEFKT
-275 SWTAEGKKRPAQT
+275 SWGAKEKTTAPTPEAAEPEKVLEKEEEVATEEEEDEPLNEITLDLGGSDGKIKPAKSADEDVTMTFET
-288 PAPAVAEEPKPVVEE
+288 PAPEPVPPFREQPVEKEPAFQVE
-303 KAEEEP
+303 KAEEE
-309 EPEEEPEA
+309 
-317 EPSQEI
+317 
-323 SLDLGGPSRPAATG
+323 
-337 NRGGEVEMTVE
+337 
-348 AAEPEP
+348 
-354 AVPLE
+354 
-359 PAAAPHADDPE
+359 
-370 FQVETHEEEEYQ
+370 EYV
-382 GPELEPYNPRLDLE
+382 GTEKEPYNPRLDLE
-396 NYHFPTLDL
+396 NYHYPTIDL

-410 NAEPTIDMD
+410 DNGPTIDMV
-419 EQNANKDKIVSTLRS
+419 EQNANKDKIINTLRS
-434 FGIEISSIKATVG
+434 FGIEISTIKATVG

-515 KFQESTYEL
+515 KFQESTYDL

-530 TITNEVFMVDLAKM
+530 TITNEVFMVDLCKM

-604 DEAEP
+604 DGEDA

-655 NPEKGHKYMP
+655 NPEKGHKFMP

-802 ASGSDLGD
+802 AGGDLGA
-810 VDLGRKDPLF
+810 VDMGRLDPLF
-820 DDAARLIVT
+820 EDAARLVVI

-842 SIGYNRAGRLMDQLE
+842 AIGYNRAGRIMDQLE

-863 PAQGSKPRDV
+863 PAQGSKAREVFCIDES
-873 YFTDIVSLE
+873 DLE
-882 DFLSKM
+882 MRLNNLQ

>member
-1 MDVLRK
+1 MAKKNSTKDT
-7 RGPENLIFRLSL
+7 EQSLSL
-19 RLFFRIFVLPK
+19 FGKIRAIFK
-30 KENPYKK
+30 
-37 TIIEKTMKK
+37 
-46 EKDKSDKKDTAASP
+46 
-60 SFFRKVAAT
+60 
-69 WHNETLRFIVGLML
+69 NETIHFVIGLVL

-104 QSILDSGNGKDLMA
+104 QSIIDSGNAQELA
-118 VDNGV
+118 STNNGV

-133 LSSYLINDCF
+133 LASYLINDCF

-152 FLAAAGLKLMKVRH
+152 FLAVAGLKLMRVRVV
-166 IRLWRWFICCS
+166 RLWKWFIGCS

-183 SVFFGFAFASLYEDS
+183 SVFFGFAFVEQYKDS
-198 FIYLGGMHGYN
+198 FLYLGGMHGYN
-209 VSRWL
+209 VSNWL
-214 ASQVGA
+214 VSQVGV
-220 PGVWLLLLVTAIC
+220 PGVWMILLVTAIC
-233 FLIYFSARTV
+233 FLIYLSARTV
-243 VWLRG
+243 IWLRRL
-248 VFALNF
+248 FSLSF
-254 LKKKKDGQEKA
+254 LKRKQKEEEEK
-265 EGEVPEEFTT
+265 GETPEEFTD
-275 SWTAEGKKRPAQT
+275 SWTAKGKK
-288 PAPAVAEEPKPVVEE
+288 KPVSVPDVADI
-303 KAEEEP
+303 KEEEAPVEIP
-309 EPEEEPEA
+309 EPIKELEN
-317 EPSQEI
+317 EI
-323 SLDLGGPSRPAATG
+323 TLDLGGVTETQPAKVS
-337 NRGGEVEMTVE
+337 GEEVSMTIETPVPDPVPPFHE
-348 AAEPEP
+348 KAAEPVFEIE
-354 AVPLE
+354 ATE
-359 PAAAPHADDPE
+359 NDD
-370 FQVETHEEEEYQ
+370 EYK
-382 GPELEPYNPRLDLE
+382 GPEKEPYNPRLDLE
-396 NYHFPTLDL
+396 NYRYPTVDL

-410 NAEPTIDMD
+410 NAEPTIDMA
-419 EQNANKDKIVSTLRS
+419 EQNANKDKIINTLRS
-434 FGIEISSIKATVG
+434 FGIEISTIKATVG

-515 KFQESTYEL
+515 KFQESTYDL
-524 PIALGK
+524 PVALGK
-530 TITNEVFMVDLAKM
+530 TITNEVFMVDLCKM
-544 PHVLVAG
+544 PHMLVAG

-604 DEAEP
+604 DGEDA

-641 NIKEYNEKFINRRL
+641 NIKEYNEKFINRQL
-655 NPEKGHKYMP
+655 NPEKGHKFMP

-683 DVELPIARIAQ
+683 EVELPIARIAQ

-725 RIAFRVS
+725 RVAFRVS
-732 AMVDSRTILDRPGAN
+732 AMIDSRTILDRPGAN

-776 AEITKFIARQQGYP
+776 AEITKFIAKQQGYP

-797 YVDEN
+797 YVGEDGGGN
-802 ASGSDLGD
+802 DLGD
-810 VDLGRKDPLF
+810 VDMGRLDPLF
-820 DDAARLIVT
+820 EDAARLIVI

-842 SIGYNRAGRLMDQLE
+842 AIGYNRAGRLMDQLE

-863 PAQGSKPRDV
+863 PAQGSKAREVLCVD
-873 YFTDIVSLE
+873 DNDLQMR
-882 DFLSKM
+882 LNNLL